1 MNAKLTLTFAALFAC
16 AGAFAQGASQNQPT
30 AGKTRADVRAET
42 AEARKSGE
50 LDRVREDYYGLPVHR
65 IMTLG
70 FAAAP
75 SVGKTRAQVQAELAE
90 ARKSGELERLRQ
102 SYEGIQTPPSPKR

>member
-1 MNAKLTLTFAALFAC
+1 MNAKLTLTFAALVAC
-16 AGAFAQGASQNQPT
+16 AGAFAQGASQSQPT
-30 AGKTRADVRAET
+30 GKTRADVRAET

-102 SYEGIQTPPSPKR
+102 SYEGIEMQPSPKR